1 MANILIHIVQLI
13 GIVVPFIGCIS
24 LLRRVQSRTSIYLLL
39 ANLGCLIIN
48 GSYLLLLRTETYDGA
63 LAALKMEYFGN
74 VVFYLMFA
82 MFLWSYLKIKGHKW
96 IKILFGFWGIQDM
109 VFLFFVWIGNMQN
122 VFTSL
127 EFRWNE
133 RLGLVLIQAVPD
145 TLYMVH
151 YCIICL
157 VLFCGMIYT
166 SVRLFR
172 VKVKSERYNLARLA
186 GAQFVICASLILMLM
201 CNFSFDIV
209 PVCTSLSILS
219 IIVSVLRDEFFG
231 VTELGQQWVFE
242 QMEDAFVIVD
252 GMYGYLEANAYAKK
266 VFSELNRKRKN
277 EIISDELR
285 ALFTDNEKIQQ
296 IQGKYYNKKIMEIRE
311 KGEVSG
317 YSLFLA
323 DITEQYELMERV
335 REEKERADAAN
346 QAKSAF
352 VSNVSHEIRTPMN
365 AIVGMT
371 QIMLRGELSKQ
382 QRDYLLNIRN
392 SGDALL
398 TIINDLLDM
407 SKIESGKMELVDEE
421 YDFMSMLSDLGMII
435 LNRIGNKPIEL
446 LFDID
451 ADIPSKLYGDALR
464 IRQIIINLMNNATKF
479 TEEGYVCLTVKV
491 KQIEDEDIELY
502 LSVRDS
508 GQGIREE
515 DLGKLFGTFQQVDTK
530 KNHHKEGTGL
540 GLSISKQLV
549 ELMHGRI
556 GVNSEYGKG
565 SEFYFTI
572 HQRIMDGTRAAQITD
587 EQQAVVIGGMKNP
600 VANELLKKLAAQYQL
615 NFAENIMAVEKAD
628 ASVFYFTDRYGE
640 LGSEE
645 QQRLAEYGAV
655 VCGMVNPMI
664 ENDLP
669 KDMFTMNKP
678 LFSYNFCN
686 FIENRENRTDDR
698 KDGAGTDQ
706 AAEYPEE
713 FLGEDSQTP
722 EEPATEFEAPDAK
735 VLIVDDNEINRM
747 VAEEMLKPLR
757 MQIETASDGK
767 HALEMIK
774 DKKYDLIFMD
784 HLMPVMDGVEAV
796 TELRKLEE
804 PYYKNVP
811 VIALTANTAKE
822 QREEYIRA
830 GMSDFLSKPIDL
842 GEIYKIVKKWIPDKI
857 LSGT

>member
-1 MANILIHIVQLI
+1 MAHILTHIVQII
-13 GIVVPFIGCIS
+13 GITVPFIGCVS

-48 GSYLLLLRTETYDGA
+48 GSYLLLLQTETYDGA
-63 LAALKMEYFGN
+63 LTALKMEFFGN
-74 VVFYLMFA
+74 VIFYLMFA
-82 MFLWSYLKIKGHKW
+82 IFLWSYLKIKVYNW
-96 IKILFGFWGIQDM
+96 IKILFAFWCIQDV
-109 VFLFFVWIGNMQN
+109 VFLFYVWSGNMQN
-122 VFTSL
+122 VFKSL
-127 EFRWNE
+127 EFQWDE
-133 RLGLVLIQAVPD
+133 RVGLVLIQAVPD
-145 TLYMVH
+145 TLYTVH

-166 SVRLFR
+166 SVRLFM
-172 VKVKSERYNLARLA
+172 VKVKAERYNLARLA

-201 CNFSFDIV
+201 CNFSLDIV

-219 IIVSVLRDEFFG
+219 IIVSVVRNEFFG

-252 GMYGYLEANAYAKK
+252 GMYGYLESNSYAKK
-266 VFSELNRKRKN
+266 VFEELDRKRKN
-277 EIISDELR
+277 ETISDELLG
-285 ALFTDNEKIQQ
+285 LFTDGEKIQQ
-296 IQGKYYNKKIMEIRE
+296 IQGKYYNKKIMEIKE

-335 REEKERADAAN
+335 REEKDRADAAN

-382 QRDYLLNIRN
+382 QREYLLNIRN

-398 TIINDLLDM
+398 TIVNDLLDM

-451 ADIPSKLYGDALR
+451 ADIPSRLYGDALR

-491 KQIEDEDIELY
+491 KQIEGEDIELY
-502 LSVRDS
+502 LSVKDT

-515 DLGKLFGTFQQVDTK
+515 DLDKLFGSFQQVDTK

-549 ELMHGRI
+549 ELMHGSI

-572 HQRIMDGTRAAQITD
+572 HQRIIDGTRAAQITD
-587 EQQAVVIGGMKNP
+587 GQQAVVIGGMRNTA
-600 VANELLKKLAAQYQL
+600 ANELLKKLTAQYHL
-615 NFAENIMAVEKAD
+615 TYAENIMAVEKTES
-628 ASVFYFTDRYGE
+628 SVFYFTDWYEE

-645 QQRLAEYGAV
+645 QQRLAERGAI
-655 VCGMVNPMI
+655 VCGMLNPMI
-664 ENDLP
+664 ENELP
-669 KDMFTMNKP
+669 EDMLTMNKP

-686 FIENRENRTDDR
+686 FIENRENMADDI
-698 KDGAGTDQ
+698 KDRP
-706 AAEYPEE
+706 AAEKPAEKSE
-713 FLGEDSQTP
+713 KFQGEDSQRP
-722 EEPATEFEAPDAK
+722 GQPAVEFEAPDAR

-747 VAEEMLKPLR
+747 VAEEMLKPLK

-767 HALEMIK
+767 QALEMIQN
-774 DKKYDLIFMD
+774 KKYDLIFMD
-784 HLMPVMDGVEAV
+784 HLMPVMDGLETV
-796 TELRKLEE
+796 TELRKMEE
-804 PYYKNVP
+804 SYYKTVP

-822 QREEYIRA
+822 QREEYIQA
-830 GMSDFLSKPIDL
+830 GMSDYLSKPIDM
-842 GEIYKIVKKWIPDKI
+842 EDIHRIVKKWIPEKI
-857 LSGT
+857 LI